1 MNAEVD
7 NFMIN
12 RTLISHERTL
22 SNPPSASSIYE
33 YARGFSAQKWQAGSL
48 GSPICCIGL

>member
-22 SNPPSASSIYE
+22 SKPPSASSIYE
-33 YARGFSAQKWQAGSL
+33 YVRLTSARKWHAGSL